1 MTADQLR
8 RRNEAIRAAW
18 DCPYRRALMSKAKT
32 KEGGRSASREA
43 YNRYYR
49 EYQKRKTL
57 ERLGHN
63 HVSEP

>member
-1 MTADQLR
+1 MTADQLK
-8 RRNEAIRAAW
+8 RRNEAIQAAW
-18 DCPYRRALMSKAKT
+18 DDPLRRALMSQAKT

-49 EYQKRKTL
+49 EYRKRKTL

-63 HVSEP
+63 YVSEP